1 MVKSN
6 IIGLEIRKVIG
17 FKVVQQ
23 KIDGFMYR
31 SESRGL
37 VVIQSLQEELDG
49 KIWMHTSYSR
59 KSRMP
64 TYQDTVFIKENFIGD
79 DVKAIMIFPRKSE
92 HVNIHPYCLHLWSC
106 ENEDGLPDF
115 TQGTGSI

>member
-1 MVKSN
+1 MEKRN
-6 IIGLEIRKVIG
+6 IIGLGIRNIIG
-17 FKVVQQ
+17 FELIQQ

-31 SESRGL
+31 SKSRGL
-37 VVIQSLQEELDG
+37 VVIQSMGQELDG

-59 KSRMP
+59 KSRTP
-64 TYQDTVFIKENFIGD
+64 TYQDTVFIKENFISG
-79 DVKAIMIFPRKSE
+79 DVKAIMIFPKKSE

-106 ENEDGLPDF
+106 ENNDGLPDF